1 MSNRSMTNHSSDD
14 ESSMKA
20 FVPATQWDELR
31 KLYPPR
37 PSRRRG
43 LRGLSQAMATENLEN
58 IGLSQAPSRWN
69 ISPQDCAPEQAP
81 DEIGED
87 FVLNRVVAD
96 LDACFSSD
104 SFLDDLDWDLQT
116 YDLCEW
122 DSGDDVNLD
131 AELGMLEAV
140 QDLSRYVARTT
151 PRRSQQAPSSPSLPD

>member
-1 MSNRSMTNHSSDD
+1 MTNHSSDD

-69 ISPQDCAPEQAP
+69 ISPPDCAPEQAP
-81 DEIGED
+81 DEIGVD
-87 FVLNRVVAD
+87 FVVNRVVAD
-96 LDACFSSD
+96 WDAWCSSD
-104 SFLDDLDWDLQT
+104 AFRDNVD
-116 YDLCEW
+116 
-122 DSGDDVNLD
+122 
-131 AELGMLEAV
+131 
-140 QDLSRYVARTT
+140 
-151 PRRSQQAPSSPSLPD
+151 

>member
-1 MSNRSMTNHSSDD
+1 M
-14 ESSMKA
+14 
-20 FVPATQWDELR
+20 
-31 KLYPPR
+31 
-37 PSRRRG
+37 
-43 LRGLSQAMATENLEN
+43 
-58 IGLSQAPSRWN
+58 
-69 ISPQDCAPEQAP
+69 
-81 DEIGED
+81 
-87 FVLNRVVAD
+87 VAD

>member
-1 MSNRSMTNHSSDD
+1 MFNRFGTSPGSDG

-43 LRGLSQAMATENLEN
+43 LRGLSQAMATENPEN
-58 IGLSQAPSRWN
+58 IGLSQASTRWS
-69 ISPQDCAPEQAP
+69 ISPQDCVPEQTL
-81 DEIGED
+81 DEMGED
-87 FVLNRVVAD
+87 FVLNRVVAE

-104 SFLDDLDWDLQT
+104 SFLDDLDWELQT

-122 DSGDDVNLD
+122 DSAEDVNLD
-131 AELGMLEAV
+131 TELGMLEAV
-140 QDLSRYVARTT
+140 QDLTRYVARTT
-151 PRRSQQAPSSPSLPD
+151 PRRVQHAPSSPSLPD